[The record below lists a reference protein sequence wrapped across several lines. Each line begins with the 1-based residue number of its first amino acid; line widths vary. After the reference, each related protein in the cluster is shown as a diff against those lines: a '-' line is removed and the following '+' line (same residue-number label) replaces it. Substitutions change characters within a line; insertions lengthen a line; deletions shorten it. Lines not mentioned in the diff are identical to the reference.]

1 MPPSALGGEPLPAT
15 LRGTRNTAA
24 RWGRP
29 LRSLPRRWPDL
40 DLQLEPALG
49 ERRLE
54 IRHQPDEHLVS
65 VLLVFDERILLSV
78 AAQIDALAELVQIV
92 EMILPFL
99 VDDTEAHVCQRL
111 LAESRGT
118 HFRLDITHIV
128 ELLLKRGASRF
139 VRGTD
144 QLLAI

>member
-24 RWGRP
+24 RRGRP
-29 LRSLPRRWPDL
+29 LRSLPRRWPDP

-54 IRHQPDEHLVS
+54 IRHEPDEHLVG
-65 VLLVFDERILLSV
+65 VLLVFDERILLPVS
-78 AAQIDALAELVQIV
+78 AQVDALAELVQIV

-99 VDDTEAHVCQRL
+99 IDDPEADVCQRL
-111 LAESRGT
+111 LAES
-118 HFRLDITHIV
+118 HSAYLRLDIAHIV
-128 ELLLKRGASRF
+128 
-139 VRGTD
+139 
-144 QLLAI
+144 